1 MELLVFIV
9 VLFGLLPLGIPIA
22 VILIIG
28 AFALMFYMGMF
39 DLSIVSQQIVMG
51 TNNFS
56 LMAIPFFMLAGE
68 FMSAGGLSK
77 RIVSFANLAVGRIRG
92 GLGYVAIVASMIF
105 AGLSGSAVADAA
117 ALGAILIPMMLA
129 NGYRPERAVGL
140 ICAGAIIAPIIPPSI
155 PMIVLGSSVGL
166 SISRMFMSGIVP
178 GIIIGLTLMAVW
190 FVIVRIDGYRDVT
203 RYNVEESLVILK
215 ESMPALVMPIMII
228 GGIRFGVFTPT
239 ESGAF
244 AAIYAF
250 LVSMFWY
257 RELKLEELPKVFMM
271 AAKSTAVVMFI
282 VGAASAV
289 GWFITVAQI
298 PVQIA
303 ALFSTFKDSPVT
315 PLLLMINV
323 FLGGMGMV
331 MDLTP
336 NLLIFGPVFLP
347 VVTQAAIDPY
357 FFALLMIF
365 NLCLGLITPPGG
377 DHSLLGLR
385 HGKHQTRHPA
395 QGHHALSRC
404 RVRPAFRFHADA
416 TADSG
421 STEGDRR
428 LAGEYAGTAG
438 GGSTATS
445 RPASAVRLGEPVLP
459 AHFDAASGTRPD
471 APFRPAVAR

>member
-1 MELLVFIV
+1 MELVVFIV

-22 VILIIG
+22 VILIISG
-28 AFALMFYMGMF
+28 FALMFYMGMSDF
-39 DLSIVSQQIVMG
+39 SIVSQQMVMG

-77 RIVSFANLAVGRIRG
+77 RIVSFANLAVGRVRG

-166 SISRMFMSGIVP
+166 SISRMFMSGIAP
-178 GIIIGLTLMAVW
+178 GLLIGLTLMAVW
-190 FVIVRIDGYRDVT
+190 FVIVRIDGYHDVT
-203 RYNVEESLVILK
+203 RYTGREALVILK
-215 ESMPALVMPIMII
+215 ESMPALVMPLMII

-250 LVSMFWY
+250 VISRSWY
-257 RELKLEELPKVFMM
+257 REMKLEDLPKVFMM

-303 ALFSTFKDSPVT
+303 ALFSSFRDSPVT
-315 PLLLMINV
+315 LLLLINV

-347 VVTQAAIDPY
+347 VVTQAGIDPY
-357 FFALLMIF
+357 FFSLLMIF
-365 NLCLGLITPPGG
+365 NLCLGLITPPVGTILYLG
-377 DHSLLGLR
+377 CGMGNIKLGTLLKGIMPFLLAEFALLFIFLLMPQLIIVPLR
-385 HGKHQTRHPA
+385 A
-395 QGHHALSRC
+395 I
-404 RVRPAFRFHADA
+404 
-416 TADSG
+416 
-421 STEGDRR
+421 
-428 LAGEYAGTAG
+428 AG
-438 GGSTATS
+438 
-445 RPASAVRLGEPVLP
+445 
-459 AHFDAASGTRPD
+459 
-471 APFRPAVAR
+471 

>member
-39 DLSIVSQQIVMG
+39 DLSIVSQQMVMG

-77 RIVSFANLAVGRIRG
+77 RIVSFANLAVGRVRG

-178 GIIIGLTLMAVW
+178 GIIIGLTLMGVW
-190 FVIVRIDGYRDVT
+190 FFIVRIDGYRDVT
-203 RYNVEESLVILK
+203 RYTAKEGLVILK
-215 ESMPALVMPIMII
+215 ESMPALVMPVMII

-257 RELKLEELPKVFMM
+257 REMKLDELPKVFMM

-303 ALFSTFKDSPVT
+303 ALFSSFKESPVT
-315 PLLLMINV
+315 LLLMINV

-347 VVTQAAIDPY
+347 VVTQAGIDPY

-365 NLCLGLITPPGG
+365 NLCLGLITPPVGTILYLG
-377 DHSLLGLR
+377 CGMGNIKLGTLLKGIMPFLLAEFALLFIFMLVPQMILVPLR
-385 HGKHQTRHPA
+385 A
-395 QGHHALSRC
+395 I
-404 RVRPAFRFHADA
+404 
-416 TADSG
+416 
-421 STEGDRR
+421 
-428 LAGEYAGTAG
+428 AG
-438 GGSTATS
+438 
-445 RPASAVRLGEPVLP
+445 
-459 AHFDAASGTRPD
+459 
-471 APFRPAVAR
+471 